1 MARRKPLVYDLIIVG
16 AGPAG
21 LTAAI
26 YAARYKLN
34 CLVIAETIG
43 GRAAEAFEIKNFPSY
58 EKISGIELMEKI
70 RKQTERLGVEIK
82 NGRVDKIKKEKEYF
96 VVETAEKNY
105 LAKKIILA
113 NGLEKKKLGLKEED
127 KFLGK
132 GVSYCAVCDAPFFK
146 NKNVAVVGG
155 SDSALAAALLLSRFA
170 NKVYIIY
177 RKEKFFRAKPAM
189 VEEVRKNKKIKAI
202 FNVTITKLLGKE
214 RLEAIKLSNKKTIA
228 VDGLFVEIGASPNV
242 ELAKELG
249 IELENGYIKVDET
262 QRTNIKGVYAAG
274 DITNRPLKQII
285 TAAAQGAV
293 AATTAYE
300 ELRKA

>member
-26 YAARYKLN
+26 YAARYKLS

-70 RKQTERLGVEIK
+70 RKQTECLGVEIK
-82 NGRVDKIKKEKEYF
+82 NERVDKIKKEKGYF
-96 VVETAEKNY
+96 VVKTTEKDY

-113 NGLEKKKLGLKEED
+113 NGLEKKRLGLEKED

-146 NKNVAVVGG
+146 NKKVAVVGG
-155 SDSALAAALLLSRFA
+155 SDSALAAASLLSRFA
-170 NKVYIIY
+170 NKIYIIY

-202 FNVTITKLLGKE
+202 FNVTVTKLLGEE
-214 RLEAIKLSNKKTIA
+214 RLKAIELSNKKRIA

-242 ELAKELG
+242 ELAKDLG
-249 IELENGYIKVDET
+249 IELENGYIKVDEM
-262 QRTNIKGVYAAG
+262 QRTNVKGVYAAG

-300 ELRKA
+300 ELKEK

>member
-26 YAARYKLN
+26 YAARYKLS

-70 RKQTERLGVEIK
+70 RKQTECLGVEIK
-82 NGRVDKIKKEKEYF
+82 NERVEKIKKEKEYF
-96 VVETAEKNY
+96 VVKTAEKDY

-113 NGLEKKKLGLKEED
+113 NGLEKKRLGLEKED

-146 NKNVAVVGG
+146 NKKVAVVGG
-155 SDSALAAALLLSRFA
+155 SDSALAAASLLSRFA

-202 FNVTITKLLGKE
+202 FNVTVTKLLGEE
-214 RLEAIKLSNKKTIA
+214 RLKAIELSNKKRIA

-242 ELAKELG
+242 ELAKDLG
-249 IELENGYIKVDET
+249 IELENGYIKVDEM
-262 QRTNIKGVYAAG
+262 QRTNVKGVYAAG

-293 AATTAYE
+293 AATTVYE
-300 ELRKA
+300 ELKEK

>member
-26 YAARYKLN
+26 YAARYKLS

-70 RKQTERLGVEIK
+70 RKQTECLGVEIK
-82 NGRVDKIKKEKEYF
+82 NERVDKIKKEKEYF
-96 VVETAEKNY
+96 VVKTTEKDY

-113 NGLEKKKLGLKEED
+113 NGLEKKRLGLEKED

-146 NKNVAVVGG
+146 NKKVAVVGG
-155 SDSALAAALLLSRFA
+155 SDSALAAASLLSRFA

-202 FNVTITKLLGKE
+202 FNVTVTKLLGEE
-214 RLEAIKLSNKKTIA
+214 RLKAIELSNKKRIA

-242 ELAKELG
+242 ELAKDLG
-249 IELENGYIKVDET
+249 IELENGYIKVDEM
-262 QRTNIKGVYAAG
+262 QRTNVKGVYAAG

-300 ELRKA
+300 ELKEK

>member
-26 YAARYKLN
+26 YAARYKLS

-70 RKQTERLGVEIK
+70 RKQTEYLGVEIK
-82 NGRVDKIKKEKEYF
+82 NERVDKIKKEKEYF
-96 VVETAEKNY
+96 VVKTAEKDY

-113 NGLEKKKLGLKEED
+113 NGLEKKRLGLEKED

-146 NKNVAVVGG
+146 NKKVAVVGG
-155 SDSALAAALLLSRFA
+155 SDSALAAASLLSRFA

-202 FNVTITKLLGKE
+202 FNVTVTKLLGEE
-214 RLEAIKLSNKKTIA
+214 RLKAIELSNKKRIA

-242 ELAKELG
+242 ELAKDLG
-249 IELENGYIKVDET
+249 IELENGYIKVDEM
-262 QRTNIKGVYAAG
+262 QRTNVKGVYAAG

-293 AATTAYE
+293 AATTVYE
-300 ELRKA
+300 ELKEK

>member
-1 MARRKPLVYDLIIVG
+1 MARRKPLAYDLIIVG

-26 YAARYKLN
+26 YAARYKLS

-70 RKQTERLGVEIK
+70 RKQTECLGVEIK
-82 NGRVDKIKKEKEYF
+82 NERVDKIKKEKGYF
-96 VVETAEKNY
+96 VVKTTEKDY

-113 NGLEKKKLGLKEED
+113 NGLEKKRLGLEKED

-146 NKNVAVVGG
+146 NKKVAVVGG
-155 SDSALAAALLLSRFA
+155 SDSALAAASLLSRFA

-202 FNVTITKLLGKE
+202 FNVTVTKLLGEE
-214 RLEAIKLSNKKTIA
+214 RLKAIELSNKKRIA

-242 ELAKELG
+242 ELAKDLG
-249 IELENGYIKVDET
+249 IELENGYIKVDEM
-262 QRTNIKGVYAAG
+262 QRTNVKGVYAAG

-293 AATTAYE
+293 AATTVYE
-300 ELRKA
+300 ELKEK

>member
-1 MARRKPLVYDLIIVG
+1 MARRKSLVYDLIIVG

-26 YAARYKLN
+26 YAARYKLS

-70 RKQTERLGVEIK
+70 RKQTECLGVEIK
-82 NGRVDKIKKEKEYF
+82 NERVDKIKKEKEYF
-96 VVETAEKNY
+96 VVKTTEKDY

-113 NGLEKKKLGLKEED
+113 NGLEKKRLGLEKED

-146 NKNVAVVGG
+146 NKKVAVVGG
-155 SDSALAAALLLSRFA
+155 SDSALAAASLLSRFA

-202 FNVTITKLLGKE
+202 FNVTVTKLLGEE
-214 RLEAIKLSNKKTIA
+214 RLKAIELSNKKTIA

-242 ELAKELG
+242 KLAKDLG
-249 IELENGYIKVDET
+249 IELENGYIKVDEM
-262 QRTNIKGVYAAG
+262 QRTNVKGVYAAG

-300 ELRKA
+300 ELKEK